1 MGPEIGLHR
10 ARNGWNTFAMTNL
23 EASGDEATRAMRAK
37 EIANSERDLL
47 KKASRSLV
55 MDGFSQ
61 FEFGLKRYL
70 LTKNGQAHNPGYQIE
85 TENLDGSGRFR
96 NSWNALSGDEDWQ
109 INIVTNQLARLM
121 AYAESN

>member
-1 MGPEIGLHR
+1 
-10 ARNGWNTFAMTNL
+10 MTNL
-23 EASGDEATRAMRAK
+23 EDLGDEATRAMRAN

-55 MDGFSQ
+55 IDGSSQ

-70 LTKNGQAHNPGYQIE
+70 LTKIGQAHNPGYQIE